1 MKKRKIPDIIIFSIY
16 ALSVVFLS
24 IFGIIWGFSP
34 SFYQMLLYFIMGF
47 GIVGLLGI
55 LAKLLIDKNYD
66 FNIYGLAFL
75 VSLTVIAILCHY
87 IVKYFKLYEILP
99 WLSWTILI
107 SLILISLSICLILN
121 IKKLNNKKSS
131 NKPKIVSNSR

>member
-107 SLILISLSICLILN
+107 SLILISLSIC
-121 IKKLNNKKSS
+121 
-131 NKPKIVSNSR
+131 

>member
-55 LAKLLIDKNYD
+55 LSKLLIDKYYD

-99 WLSWTILI
+99 WLSWTMLI